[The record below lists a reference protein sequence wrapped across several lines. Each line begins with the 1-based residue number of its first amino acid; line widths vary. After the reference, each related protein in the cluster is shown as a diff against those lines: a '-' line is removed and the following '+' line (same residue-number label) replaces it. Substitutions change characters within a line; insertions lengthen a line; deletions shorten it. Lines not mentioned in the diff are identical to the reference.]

1 MDADAA
7 LDLSAIP
14 PMADGRTAADHIA
27 DIEARSHAERVPMGN
42 GGRMMWHVWG
52 AEPDKPILVLLHG
65 GGGSWL
71 HWVRNV
77 LPLSRHYALYVAD
90 LPGLGESDSPD
101 NLGDVWSVTN
111 CAKHAMDAL
120 LPKDRR
126 FDIAGFSF
134 GGNIGS
140 HICTLYGDRVR
151 SMTLVGPGGFR
162 MKRLAR
168 AALTRLTRDMSGETL
183 VAEARRN
190 LEILMVHDPKSID
203 PIALHMQV
211 VNSLRARTKS
221 RGISSKGL
229 LSDVVPT
236 LRTRVNA
243 IWGEFDSTAHPY
255 FEEREVFLRAHHPG
269 IDLRY
274 IPGGGHWIAFE
285 GADAFNTMLPDM
297 LSKPTD

>member
-1 MDADAA
+1 MDADYSP
-7 LDLSAIP
+7 DLSAIP
-14 PMADGRTAADHIA
+14 LMADGRTAAEHIA
-27 DIEARSHAERVPMGN
+27 DIEARSTLERVPMGN

-52 AEPDKPILVLLHG
+52 AEQGKPVLVLLHG

-77 LPLSRHYALYVAD
+77 LPLSRRYALYVAD

-101 NLGDVWSVTN
+101 DLKDVWSVAN
-111 CAKHAMDAL
+111 CTRHAMDQL
-120 LPKDRR
+120 LPRDSR

-140 HICTLYGDRVR
+140 HICTLYGERVR

-162 MKRLAR
+162 MKRQAR
-168 AALTRLTRDMSGETL
+168 PALSRLTRDMPGDRL

-190 LEILMVHDPKSID
+190 LELLMVHDPGSID

-221 RGISSKGL
+221 RGISALGL

-243 IWGEFDSTAHPY
+243 IWGEFDSTAYPF
-255 FEEREVFLRAHHPG
+255 FEEREVFLRTHHPQL
-269 IDLRY
+269 DLRY
-274 IPGGGHWIAFE
+274 IEGGGHWIAFE
-285 GADAFNTMLPDM
+285 AADAFNAMLPDM
-297 LSKPTD
+297 LDKLPA

>member
-1 MDADAA
+1 
-7 LDLSAIP
+7 
-14 PMADGRTAADHIA
+14 
-27 DIEARSHAERVPMGN
+27 MGN

-52 AEPDKPILVLLHG
+52 AGPGKPVLVLLHG

-77 LPLSRHYALYVAD
+77 LPLSQRYALYVAD

-101 NLGDVWSVTN
+101 DLKDVWSVTN
-111 CAKHAMDAL
+111 CAKHAMDEL
-120 LPKDRR
+120 LPKDQR

-162 MKRLAR
+162 MQRQAR
-168 AALTRLTRDMSGETL
+168 AALSRLTRGMAGETL

-190 LEILMVHDPKSID
+190 LELLMVHDPKSID

-221 RGISSKGL
+221 RGISALGL

-236 LRTRVNA
+236 LKTRVNA
-243 IWGEFDSTAHPY
+243 IWGEFDSTAYPF
-255 FEEREVFLRAHHPG
+255 FEEREVFLRTHHPQ

-285 GADAFNTMLPDM
+285 GADAFNAMLPNM
-297 LSKPTD
+297 LSKVSD